1 MLLAPSKQHRVTLG
15 HLPNWKYLGSSALF
29 FGLLLTVEDFD
40 PIPLQ
45 SRKNSLFFRMANKEK
60 NESISECLFPAVS
73 WEEHFYRHQAVL
85 PAVANFPSIETEV
98 CLKEA
103 RAVLAPRTLFCL
115 SCVLPGPHAMG
126 QALELFVLLTF
137 LQLVSKNVVVR
148 GQHGAECTL

>member
-60 NESISECLFPAVS
+60 NESISECLFLAVS
-73 WEEHFYRHQAVL
+73 WEEHFYRHQAAL

-98 CLKEA
+98 CLTSLPLELSPA
-103 RAVLAPRTLFCL
+103 SRVFCPGPVPWGRPWNSLFSWL
-115 SCVLPGPHAMG
+115 SC
-126 QALELFVLLTF
+126 
-137 LQLVSKNVVVR
+137 S
-148 GQHGAECTL
+148 